1 MKNFIQKWVLH
12 NLGYKIL
19 ALVIAIILWLI
30 YTNSNDPI
38 HTYSVD
44 VPVTVQNQDQ
54 FTRQGRYFEIE
65 GTSNPSNLKVTVYL
79 RARNSVIEKLRNRS
93 ASSYL
98 SAYVDLYEL
107 DSSESDRLLIH
118 YSITDPTV
126 KAEFYQI
133 RNKSYLSVEVED
145 NVTVEVPI
153 NYVISGEPA
162 VGYLNME
169 EDPSVV
175 VTPETVKLT
184 GPANQISNISYG
196 QVSVDITGANA
207 NVTKV
212 GRIYLKDKDGND
224 VSYSR
229 DVIVSSVSEASVF
242 VPIYAFKSVPL
253 SASVTGT
260 PASGYQY
267 ANNAQISVD
276 QIEVYGPESVMNK
289 LRNITLPPVDLSE
302 ATGSLTQTYQ
312 LQDVLRDAF
321 GQDNDGNDVVRLMP
335 DAPTE
340 ATVDLSVEK
349 IIERSF
355 TIHNSS
361 ITVYNLT
368 NDWELTF
375 DQDTVTITVQGLTSQ
390 IRGLSI
396 SDINVS
402 LTLAPSDLTKGS
414 HTSKL
419 VIGGIG
425 DMTAKDVTIS
435 YTLRS
440 KTDSGQPLPTSSQK
454 ESSASDSDSSTGK
467 AGK

>member
-1 MKNFIQKWVLH
+1 MKEFIQKWVLH

-19 ALVIAIILWLI
+19 ALIIAIILWLI
-30 YTNSNDPI
+30 YTNTNDPI

-44 VPVTVQNQDQ
+44 VPVTVENQEE

-65 GTSNPSNLKVTVYL
+65 GNSDTSNLKVTVYL
-79 RARNSVIEKLRNRS
+79 RARASVIEKLRNRS
-93 ASSYL
+93 ATSYL

-107 DSSESDRLLIH
+107 ETSDANHLLIH
-118 YSITDPTV
+118 YSLTDPTV
-126 KAEFYQI
+126 KAELYSI
-133 RNKSYLSVEVED
+133 RNKSYLAVDVEE

-153 NYVISGEPA
+153 KYTISGEPA

-169 EDPSVV
+169 DDPAVV

-184 GPANQISNISYG
+184 GPANQIDNISYG
-196 QVSVDITGANA
+196 QISVDITGANA

-253 SASVTGT
+253 SAAVTGT
-260 PASGYQY
+260 PADGYEY
-267 ANNAQISVD
+267 ADDAVVSQE

-289 LRNITLPPVDLSE
+289 LRNITLPAVDISN
-302 ATGSLTQTYQ
+302 ATGSISKTYQ

-321 GQDNDGNDVVRLMP
+321 GQDSDGNDVVRLMP

-361 ITVYNLT
+361 ISVYNLT
-368 NDWELTF
+368 NDWDLTF
-375 DQDTVTITVQGLTSQ
+375 DQSTVTITVQGLSTQ
-390 IRGLSI
+390 IRGLSVD
-396 SDINVS
+396 DITVS
-402 LTLAPSDLTKGS
+402 LTLAPSDLTKGT

-419 VIGGIG
+419 DIGGIG
-425 DMTAKDVTIS
+425 DMTAKDATVT

-440 KTDSGQPLPTSSQK
+440 KTDSGQPLPTTSQK
-454 ESSASDSDSSTGK
+454 ESSGSDSESSTGR
-467 AGK
+467 